1 MAAKNT
7 VNIQRMR
14 SAISELES
22 IHSNMQKHMKSL
34 DETMASVKKIWTG
47 EAATT
52 YLNSY
57 QKNLK
62 DFQNMANAI
71 KSASNALAES
81 CNVYEEVDYR
91 AMDIVDKMGKR
102 G

>member
-7 VNIQRMR
+7 VNIQKMR
-14 SAISELES
+14 AAISELEN

-34 DETMASVKKIWTG
+34 DETMSSVKKVWKG
-47 EAATT
+47 DAANE
-52 YLNSY
+52 YLKQY

-62 DFQNMANAI
+62 DFQNMAESIN
-71 KSASNALAES
+71 SAVNALAEA
-81 CNVYEEVDYR
+81 CNVYETTGMQ
-91 AMDIVDKMGKR
+91 AMDVVAKMGKR

>member
-7 VNIQRMR
+7 VNIQKMR
-14 SAISELES
+14 SAITELEN

-34 DETMASVKKIWTG
+34 DETMSSVKKAWQG
-47 EAATT
+47 DAANT
-52 YLNSY
+52 YINSY

-81 CNVYEEVDYR
+81 CSVYEEVDSR
-91 AMDIVDKMGKR
+91 AMDIVDKMGRR

>member
-7 VNIQRMR
+7 VNIQKMR
-14 SAISELES
+14 SAITELEN
-22 IHSNMQKHMKSL
+22 IYSNMQKHMKSL
-34 DETMASVKKIWTG
+34 DETMSSIKKIWTG
-47 EAATT
+47 EAANT

-81 CNVYEEVDYR
+81 CNVYEATDSR
-91 AMDIVDKMGKR
+91 AMDIVDKMGRR